1 MTMRDIVTV
10 HYDAVWKVS
19 LNDTL
24 LIENLQ
30 WVQKIVKR
38 ISI

>member
-1 MTMRDIVTV
+1 MTMRDILTV
-10 HYDAVWKVS
+10 RYDPVWKVS

-30 WVQKIVKR
+30 KGSKN
-38 ISI
+38 S